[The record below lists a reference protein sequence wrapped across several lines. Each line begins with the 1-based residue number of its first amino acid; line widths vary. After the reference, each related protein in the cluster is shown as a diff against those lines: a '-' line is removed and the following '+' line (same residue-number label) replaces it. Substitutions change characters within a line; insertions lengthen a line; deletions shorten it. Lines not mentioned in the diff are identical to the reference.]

1 MTFSRKAESFGL
13 ALLFSSAIIPP
24 HAAIAQTAGSL
35 DLFADGTLNGWT
47 TAGGASVTATTV
59 TLNLGVSPFTLT
71 PAPGESMAVIQ
82 PQLSLTT
89 IDSIDAALGLSAG
102 TMLSATGTGNVTI
115 NGVGANLT
123 TTNFG
128 YISKQLTLSQGSYTF
143 YWAYAAQ
150 DYLPYT
156 DGVFFS
162 IAGNGLNTVDLLAR
176 NGAAGITA
184 GSTGY
189 PAQTVILQSYGS
201 TSFIAQTF
209 TIDNSGTYQLGF
221 GDFNAIDNALDPIL
235 FVASKLGTTT
245 GTVVITNPPAPPA
258 IPDID
263 TAVSYYSSTDLAA
276 NAVNPVFAG
285 GTLKI
290 VAGGTIGNNFTVQ
303 SLGGAIDTDGNAIAL
318 TGTLSGSGSLVKRGA
333 GTLQL
338 MANNSGFSG
347 DLYVNG
353 GTLEL
358 GDTGAAGTGT
368 IHAVNPTIAFAADG
382 TYANNVSLEVASPAS
397 ANGTV
402 FRNTSGHVV
411 TLSGAIT
418 TGTGNNINGDAVAID
433 QQVTFSGGPFALTNA
448 GNNWT
453 GDTTIDSDAALALSG
468 GASITNS
475 ARLVN
480 NGIFDIAGAGGVA
493 SVASL
498 AGSGVVTLGDNT
510 LTITHANDT
519 FAGTIAGAGGLV
531 LGAGTQ
537 TLSGTNSYTGGTV
550 VSDATLALA
559 GDGTLGDTSGTTTV
573 IGGGSLDLGGT
584 SQVQNGGVTLAGGE
598 IQNGVLS
605 SSGTFALQGGAVSAA
620 LAGTGGVH
628 QSGGTTTLSGANS
641 YTGGTV
647 VSGGT
652 LALVGNGTLGDT
664 SGSSTINADGT
675 LDLGATSQTQD
686 GSVTLAGG
694 TIENGTLT
702 SSGSFTLHGGT
713 VNAALAGTGGV
724 NQSSGTTTLSS
735 ANSYTG
741 GTVVSGGTLALTG
754 DGTLGDTSGSTTV
767 NADGTLDLGG
777 TSQTQNGGVTLA
789 GGTIQNGVLSS
800 SGTFALQGGT
810 IRAQLAGTGGV
821 DQSSGTTTLSG
832 TNSYTGGTVVSDG
845 TLALTG
851 DGTLGDTSGSTT
863 VNANGTLDLGGTS
876 QTEDGGITLA
886 GGTIQNG
893 VLSSSGTFALQGGTV
908 SATLTGTGCVS
919 QSSGTTTLSGTNSY
933 TGGTVVDGGT
943 LALTGS
949 GAVVSSS
956 LTVDGTFDISG
967 IADQGTSVVDLDGSG
982 SVVLGSKALTVSA
995 GTGTFSGILS
1005 GAGQFGLSGGTLT
1018 LTGANSYSGGTT
1030 IAGGTLKGTS
1040 TSLQGAILNDS
1051 ALEFIQATDGTYAGS
1066 ITGTGTLAKSG
1077 SGALTLT
1084 GSSAIGGATTV
1095 SAGRL
1100 AVNGTLATGGLT
1112 VANGAVLSGSGTITM
1127 ASDGILAV
1135 SSGATLAPGNS
1146 PGTLMVNG
1154 SVSLASGSTMAV
1166 DIDGATWS
1174 AGGGAGSYDRL
1185 VVNGTVTLGGTIVP
1199 TLRGITGAATNS
1211 YTPALGSRYTVVSAT
1226 AVRGTFESIVQP
1238 ASGLAANTRFDAL
1251 YTDTTAQLVVTPVSF
1266 GSLGATSGW
1275 NSNTRATATAL
1286 DSLRGNAAN
1295 GGLFNSLYG
1304 LDAAGY
1310 ERAFSQISGQIYADA
1325 LQGYASAAN
1334 TALGTVRDQL
1344 NQGGYVG
1351 ARGEQGVQLWTRYIN
1366 SHEAPGDSAR
1376 GNGNSATT
1384 RGFIAGATLVD
1395 TPRLRFGVAGGYTH
1409 TRINTGLGAEA
1420 SGAGAVGY
1428 LYGRYAPAAFV
1439 DLSAIGGFAS
1449 GTMNAS
1455 RTIATARDTV
1465 RASGNAR
1472 VSVAQLAVD
1481 ARLRAVQAGGFAAYA
1496 LAGVQLGNA
1505 SSGQVS
1511 ETASNSAFAL
1521 TLPHSGWN
1529 TLDSRVGGQLV
1540 QTFAS
1545 ARLSAYG
1552 TLLTQ
1557 LGDAP
1562 TASRTTV
1569 LNGAAWT
1576 VQSTGL
1582 AKSGMAYGA
1591 AVSANLA
1598 RNLSVQASYDG
1609 VDRGKS
1615 YRNHRMSAGV
1625 SFAF

>member
-1 MTFSRKAESFGL
+1 M
-13 ALLFSSAIIPP
+13 
-24 HAAIAQTAGSL
+24 
-35 DLFADGTLNGWT
+35 
-47 TAGGASVTATTV
+47 
-59 TLNLGVSPFTLT
+59 
-71 PAPGESMAVIQ
+71 
-82 PQLSLTT
+82 
-89 IDSIDAALGLSAG
+89 
-102 TMLSATGTGNVTI
+102 
-115 NGVGANLT
+115 
-123 TTNFG
+123 
-128 YISKQLTLSQGSYTF
+128 
-143 YWAYAAQ
+143 
-150 DYLPYT
+150 
-156 DGVFFS
+156 
-162 IAGNGLNTVDLLAR
+162 
-176 NGAAGITA
+176 
-184 GSTGY
+184 
-189 PAQTVILQSYGS
+189 
-201 TSFIAQTF
+201 
-209 TIDNSGTYQLGF
+209 
-221 GDFNAIDNALDPIL
+221 
-235 FVASKLGTTT
+235 
-245 GTVVITNPPAPPA
+245 
-258 IPDID
+258 
-263 TAVSYYSSTDLAA
+263 
-276 NAVNPVFAG
+276 
-285 GTLKI
+285 
-290 VAGGTIGNNFTVQ
+290 
-303 SLGGAIDTDGNAIAL
+303 
-318 TGTLSGSGSLVKRGA
+318 
-333 GTLQL
+333 
-338 MANNSGFSG
+338 
-347 DLYVNG
+347 
-353 GTLEL
+353 
-358 GDTGAAGTGT
+358 
-368 IHAVNPTIAFAADG
+368 
-382 TYANNVSLEVASPAS
+382 
-397 ANGTV
+397 
-402 FRNTSGHVV
+402 
-411 TLSGAIT
+411 
-418 TGTGNNINGDAVAID
+418 
-433 QQVTFSGGPFALTNA
+433 
-448 GNNWT
+448 
-453 GDTTIDSDAALALSG
+453 
-468 GASITNS
+468 
-475 ARLVN
+475 
-480 NGIFDIAGAGGVA
+480 
-493 SVASL
+493 
-498 AGSGVVTLGDNT
+498 
-510 LTITHANDT
+510 
-519 FAGTIAGAGGLV
+519 
-531 LGAGTQ
+531 
-537 TLSGTNSYTGGTV
+537 
-550 VSDATLALA
+550 
-559 GDGTLGDTSGTTTV
+559 
-573 IGGGSLDLGGT
+573 
-584 SQVQNGGVTLAGGE
+584 
-598 IQNGVLS
+598 
-605 SSGTFALQGGAVSAA
+605 
-620 LAGTGGVH
+620 
-628 QSGGTTTLSGANS
+628 
-641 YTGGTV
+641 
-647 VSGGT
+647 
-652 LALVGNGTLGDT
+652 
-664 SGSSTINADGT
+664 
-675 LDLGATSQTQD
+675 
-686 GSVTLAGG
+686 
-694 TIENGTLT
+694 
-702 SSGSFTLHGGT
+702 
-713 VNAALAGTGGV
+713 
-724 NQSSGTTTLSS
+724 
-735 ANSYTG
+735 
-741 GTVVSGGTLALTG
+741 
-754 DGTLGDTSGSTTV
+754 
-767 NADGTLDLGG
+767 
-777 TSQTQNGGVTLA
+777 
-789 GGTIQNGVLSS
+789 
-800 SGTFALQGGT
+800 
-810 IRAQLAGTGGV
+810 
-821 DQSSGTTTLSG
+821 
-832 TNSYTGGTVVSDG
+832 
-845 TLALTG
+845 
-851 DGTLGDTSGSTT
+851 
-863 VNANGTLDLGGTS
+863 
-876 QTEDGGITLA
+876 
-886 GGTIQNG
+886 
-893 VLSSSGTFALQGGTV
+893 
-908 SATLTGTGCVS
+908 
-919 QSSGTTTLSGTNSY
+919 
-933 TGGTVVDGGT
+933 
-943 LALTGS
+943 
-949 GAVVSSS
+949 
-956 LTVDGTFDISG
+956 
-967 IADQGTSVVDLDGSG
+967 VDLDGSG

-995 GTGTFSGILS
+995 GTGTFSGVLS

-1040 TSLQGAILNDS
+1040 TSLQGPILNDS

-1112 VANGAVLSGSGTITM
+1112 VANGAVLSGSGTITV
-1127 ASDGILAV
+1127 ADNGILAV

-1154 SVSLASGSTMAV
+1154 SVTLASGSTMAV
-1166 DIDGATWS
+1166 DIDGASWS

-1226 AVRGTFESIVQP
+1226 AVKGRFDTVVQP

-1351 ARGEQGVQLWTRYIN
+1351 ARGEQGVQLWMRYIN
-1366 SHEAPGDSAR
+1366 SHEAPGESAR

-1384 RGFIAGATLVD
+1384 RGFIAGATLVN

-1409 TRINTGLGAEA
+1409 TRINTGFGAEA

-1428 LYGRYAPAAFV
+1428 LYGRYAPSAFV

-1472 VSVAQLAVD
+1472 VTVAQLAVD

-1552 TLLTQ
+1552 TVLTQ

-1562 TASRTTV
+1562 TASRTAV
-1569 LNGAAWT
+1569 LNGAAWK

>member
-47 TAGGASVTATTV
+47 TAGGASVTGTTV

-123 TTNFG
+123 TTTFG

-221 GDFNAIDNALDPIL
+221 GDFNAIDSALDPIL

-433 QQVTFSGGPFALTNA
+433 QYVTFSGGPFALTNA

-468 GASITNS
+468 GASIANS

-550 VSDATLALA
+550 LSDGTLALA

-573 IGGGSLDLGGT
+573 IGGGTLDLGGT
-584 SQVQNGGVTLAGGE
+584 SQVQNGGVTLAGG
-598 IQNGVLS
+598 
-605 SSGTFALQGGAVSAA
+605 
-620 LAGTGGVH
+620 
-628 QSGGTTTLSGANS
+628 
-641 YTGGTV
+641 
-647 VSGGT
+647 
-652 LALVGNGTLGDT
+652 
-664 SGSSTINADGT
+664 
-675 LDLGATSQTQD
+675 
-686 GSVTLAGG
+686 
-694 TIENGTLT
+694 
-702 SSGSFTLHGGT
+702 
-713 VNAALAGTGGV
+713 
-724 NQSSGTTTLSS
+724 
-735 ANSYTG
+735 
-741 GTVVSGGTLALTG
+741 
-754 DGTLGDTSGSTTV
+754 
-767 NADGTLDLGG
+767 
-777 TSQTQNGGVTLA
+777 
-789 GGTIQNGVLSS
+789 TIQNGTLASS
-800 SGTFALQGGT
+800 S
-810 IRAQLAGTGGV
+810 
-821 DQSSGTTTLSG
+821 
-832 TNSYTGGTVVSDG
+832 
-845 TLALTG
+845 
-851 DGTLGDTSGSTT
+851 
-863 VNANGTLDLGGTS
+863 
-876 QTEDGGITLA
+876 
-886 GGTIQNG
+886 
-893 VLSSSGTFALQGGTV
+893 TFALQGGTV
-908 SATLTGTGCVS
+908 SATLAGTGGVH
-919 QSSGTTTLSGTNSY
+919 QSSGTTTLSGTNTY
-933 TGGTVVDGGT
+933 TGGTVVSGGT

-995 GTGTFSGILS
+995 GTGTFSGVLS

-1084 GSSAIGGATTV
+1084 GSSAIGGATIV

-1154 SVSLASGSTMAV
+1154 SVTLASGSTMAV
-1166 DIDGATWS
+1166 DIDGASWS

-1226 AVRGTFESIVQP
+1226 AVKGTFDTVVQP

-1286 DSLRGNAAN
+1286 DSLRGNTAN
-1295 GGLFNSLYG
+1295 GSLFDALYG

-1472 VSVAQLAVD
+1472 VTVAQLAVD

-1562 TASRTTV
+1562 TASRTAV

>member
-1 MTFSRKAESFGL
+1 MTFPRKAESFGL
-13 ALLFSSAIIPP
+13 ALLISSAIVPP

-35 DLFADGTLNGWT
+35 DLFPDGTLNGWT
-47 TAGGASVTATTV
+47 TAGGASVTNATV
-59 TLNLGVSPFTLT
+59 TLNLGGSPFTLT

-82 PQLSLTT
+82 PQLSLAT
-89 IDSIDAALGLSAG
+89 IDTIDTALGLNPGS
-102 TMLSATGTGNVTI
+102 MLAVTGTGNVVI

-123 TTNFG
+123 TTNYA
-128 YISKQLTLSQGSYTF
+128 YITKQLSLTQGSYTF

-150 DYLPYT
+150 DYLPFT

-189 PAQTVILQSYGS
+189 PTNTVILQSYGS
-201 TSFIAQTF
+201 TTFIAQTF
-209 TIDNSGTYQLGF
+209 TIASDGTYQLGF
-221 GDFNAIDNALDPIL
+221 GDFNAIDTALDPIL

-263 TAVSYYSSTDLAA
+263 TAVSYYSSTDLAT
-276 NAVNPVFAG
+276 NAVHPVFAG

-290 VAGGTIGNNFTVQ
+290 VSGGTIGNNFTVQ
-303 SLGGAIDTDGNAIAL
+303 SLGGAIDTDGHSVAL

-333 GTLQL
+333 GTLLL

-353 GTLEL
+353 GTLAL
-358 GDTGAAGTGT
+358 GDTGAAGTGV
-368 IHAVNPTIAFAADG
+368 IHAVDPTIAFAAGG
-382 TYANNVSLEVASPAS
+382 TYANNVSLDVASPAS
-397 ANGTV
+397 ADPTV
-402 FRNTSGHVV
+402 FQNTSGNVV

-418 TGTGNNINGDAVAID
+418 TGTGNNINGDAIAAN
-433 QQVTFSGGPFALTNA
+433 QHVTFSGGAFALTNG

-453 GDTTIDSDAALALSG
+453 GDTTITSDAALALSG
-468 GASITNS
+468 GASIAHS
-475 ARLVN
+475 ARLVD
-480 NGIFDIAGAGGVA
+480 NGIFDISAATGES

-498 AGSGVVTLGDNT
+498 AGSGVVTLGGNT
-510 LTITHANDT
+510 LTITNANDS
-519 FAGTIAGAGGLV
+519 FAGAIAGAGGLV
-531 LGAGTQ
+531 LQAGTQ
-537 TLSGTNSYTGGTV
+537 TLAGINSYTGGTLV
-550 VSDATLALA
+550 NGGTLALA
-559 GDGTLGDTSGTTTV
+559 GDGTLGDTSGSTTV
-573 IGGGSLDLGGT
+573 NADGTLDLGAT
-584 SQVQNGGVTLAGGE
+584 SQTQDGGVTLAGGT
-598 IQNGVLS
+598 IQNGALS
-605 SSGTFALQGGAVSAA
+605 SSGIFALQGGTVTAA
-620 LAGTGGVH
+620 LAGTGSVN
-628 QSGGTTTLSGANS
+628 QSSGTTTLSGANS

-647 VSGGT
+647 VDGGT
-652 LALVGNGTLGDT
+652 LAL
-664 SGSSTINADGT
+664 AD
-675 LDLGATSQTQD
+675 
-686 GSVTLAGG
+686 
-694 TIENGTLT
+694 
-702 SSGSFTLHGGT
+702 
-713 VNAALAGTGGV
+713 
-724 NQSSGTTTLSS
+724 
-735 ANSYTG
+735 
-741 GTVVSGGTLALTG
+741 
-754 DGTLGDTSGSTTV
+754 DGTLGDTGGSTTV
-767 NADGTLDLGG
+767 NTDGTLDLGG

-800 SGTFALQGGT
+800 SGTFALQDGAVNAT
-810 IRAQLAGTGGV
+810 LAGTGSV
-821 DQSSGTTTLSG
+821 NQSSGTTTLSG
-832 TNSYTGGTVVSDG
+832 ANSYTGDTVVNGG
-845 TLALTG
+845 TLALAG
-851 DGTLGDTSGSTT
+851 DGTLGDARGTTT
-863 VNANGTLDLGGTS
+863 VNADGTLDLGGTS
-876 QTEDGGITLA
+876 QT
-886 GGTIQNG
+886 QNG

-908 SATLTGTGCVS
+908 SAALAGTGSVN
-919 QSSGTTTLSGTNSY
+919 QSSGTTTLSGANSYTGGTIVNGGTLVLTGNGTLGDASGSATINANGTLDLGGTSQTQNGGVTLAGGTIQNGTLASSGSFTLQGGTVNAALAGTGSVNQSSGTTTLSRANSY
-933 TGGTVVDGGT
+933 TGGTVVSGGK
-943 LALTGS
+943 LALAGS
-949 GAVVSSS
+949 GAVASSS

-967 IADQGTSVVDLDGSG
+967 IADQGTSVVDLEGSG

-995 GTGTFSGILS
+995 GTGTFSGVLS
-1005 GAGQFGLSGGTLT
+1005 GAGQFSLSGGTLT

-1040 TSLQGAILNDS
+1040 ISLQGPILNDG
-1051 ALEFIQATDGTYAGS
+1051 ALEFVQTTDGTYAGS

-1077 SGALTLT
+1077 SGSLVLSGT
-1084 GSSAIGGATTV
+1084 SAIQGATTV

-1100 AVNGTLATGGLT
+1100 AVNGILATGGLT
-1112 VANGAVLSGSGTITM
+1112 VANGAVLSGSGTISM
-1127 ASDGILAV
+1127 AGNGALAIAN
-1135 SSGATLAPGNS
+1135 GATLAPGNS
-1146 PGTLMVNG
+1146 PGTLIVNG
-1154 SVSLASGSTMAV
+1154 SATLASGATMAV
-1166 DIDGATWS
+1166 DIDGASWS
-1174 AGGGAGSYDRL
+1174 AAGGAGSYDRL
-1185 VVNGTVTLGGTIVP
+1185 VVNGTVTLGGTVVP
-1199 TLRGITGAATNS
+1199 TLRGITGSATNS
-1211 YTPALGSRYTVVSAT
+1211 YTPALGSRYTIVSAT
-1226 AVRGTFESIVQP
+1226 AVKGTFDTVIQP
-1238 ASGLAANTRFDAL
+1238 PGGLAANTRFDAL
-1251 YTDTTAQLVVTPVSF
+1251 YTDTTAQLIVTPVSF
-1266 GSLGATSGW
+1266 GTLGTNSGW
-1275 NSNTRATATAL
+1275 NSNTRATANAL

-1334 TALGTVRDQL
+1334 TALGSVRDQL

-1384 RGFIAGATLVD
+1384 RGFIAGATLVN

-1420 SGAGAVGY
+1420 SGTGAVGY
-1428 LYGRYAPAAFV
+1428 FYGRYAPAAFV

-1449 GTMNAS
+1449 GTMNTS

-1472 VSVAQLAVD
+1472 VTVAQLAVD

-1511 ETASNSAFAL
+1511 ETASNNAFAL

-1529 TLDSRVGGQLV
+1529 TLDSRLGGQFV
-1540 QTFAS
+1540 QTFQS
-1545 ARLSAYG
+1545 IRLSAYG
-1552 TLLTQ
+1552 TWLAQ
-1557 LGDAP
+1557 LADAP
-1562 TASRTTV
+1562 TASRKAV
-1569 LNGAAWT
+1569 LDGAAWT

-1582 AKSGMAYGA
+1582 ARNGVSYGA
-1591 AVSANLA
+1591 AASANLA
-1598 RNLSVQASYDG
+1598 RNLSIQASYDG

-1615 YRNHRMSAGV
+1615 YRNHRISAGV

>member
-89 IDSIDAALGLSAG
+89 IDSIDAALGLSPG

-123 TTNFG
+123 TTTFG

-162 IAGNGLNTVDLLAR
+162 IAGNGLNAVDLLAR

-221 GDFNAIDNALDPIL
+221 GDFNAIDSALDPIL

-333 GTLQL
+333 GTLEL

-353 GTLEL
+353 GILAL
-358 GDTGAAGTGT
+358 GDTGAAGTGV
-368 IHAVNPTIAFAADG
+368 IHAVDPTIAFAADG

-418 TGTGNNINGDAVAID
+418 TGTGNNINGDAIAID

-468 GASITNS
+468 GASIANS

-550 VSDATLALA
+550 LSDGTLALA

-573 IGGGSLDLGGT
+573 IGGGTLDLGGTSQTQDGGVTLAGGTIQNGTLASSSTFALQGGTVSATLAGTGGVHQSSGTTTLSGANSFTGGTVVDGGTLALTGDGTLGGAGGSTTVNTDGTLDLGGT
-584 SQVQNGGVTLAGGE
+584 SQVQNGGVTLAGGA

-647 VSGGT
+647 VS
-652 LALVGNGTLGDT
+652 D
-664 SGSSTINADGT
+664 
-675 LDLGATSQTQD
+675 
-686 GSVTLAGG
+686 
-694 TIENGTLT
+694 
-702 SSGSFTLHGGT
+702 
-713 VNAALAGTGGV
+713 
-724 NQSSGTTTLSS
+724 
-735 ANSYTG
+735 
-741 GTVVSGGTLALTG
+741 GTLALTS
-754 DGTLGDTSGSTTV
+754 DGTLGAADGSTTV
-767 NADGTLDLGG
+767 NANGILDLGG
-777 TSQTQNGGVTLA
+777 TSQTQDGGVTLA
-789 GGTIQNGVLSS
+789 GGTIQNGTLASS
-800 SGTFALQGGT
+800 STFALQGGT
-810 IRAQLAGTGGV
+810 VSATLAGTGGV

-832 TNSYTGGTVVSDG
+832 TNSYTGGTVVCGG
-845 TLALTG
+845 TLALAG
-851 DGTLGDTSGSTT
+851 DGALGDTSGSTT
-863 VNANGTLDLGGTS
+863 VNANGTLNLGGTS
-876 QTEDGGITLA
+876 QTQNGGVTLA

-893 VLSSSGTFALQGGTV
+893 TLASSSTFALQGGTIR
-908 SATLTGTGCVS
+908 AALAGTGSVH
-919 QSSGTTTLSGTNSY
+919 QTNGTTTLSGANSY
-933 TGGTVVDGGT
+933 TGGTVVSGGT

-949 GAVVSSS
+949 GAVASSS
-956 LTVDGTFDISG
+956 LAVDGTFDISG

-995 GTGTFSGILS
+995 GTGTFSGVLS

-1040 TSLQGAILNDS
+1040 TSLQGPILNDS

-1112 VANGAVLSGSGTITM
+1112 VANGAVLSGSGTITV
-1127 ASDGILAV
+1127 ADNGILAV

-1154 SVSLASGSTMAV
+1154 SVTLASGSTMAV
-1166 DIDGATWS
+1166 DIDGASWS

-1226 AVRGTFESIVQP
+1226 AVKGRFDTVVQP

-1351 ARGEQGVQLWTRYIN
+1351 ARGEQGVQLWMRYIN
-1366 SHEAPGDSAR
+1366 SHEAPGESAR

-1384 RGFIAGATLVD
+1384 RGFIAGATLVN

-1409 TRINTGLGAEA
+1409 TRINTGFGAEA

-1428 LYGRYAPAAFV
+1428 LYGRYAPSAFV

-1472 VSVAQLAVD
+1472 VTVAQLAVD

-1552 TLLTQ
+1552 TVLTQ

-1562 TASRTTV
+1562 TASRTAV
-1569 LNGAAWT
+1569 LNGAAWK

>member
-1 MTFSRKAESFGL
+1 
-13 ALLFSSAIIPP
+13 
-24 HAAIAQTAGSL
+24 
-35 DLFADGTLNGWT
+35 
-47 TAGGASVTATTV
+47 
-59 TLNLGVSPFTLT
+59 
-71 PAPGESMAVIQ
+71 MAVIQ
-82 PQLSLTT
+82 PQLSLAT
-89 IDSIDAALGLSAG
+89 IDTIDTALGLNPGS
-102 TMLSATGTGNVTI
+102 MLAVTGTGNVVI

-123 TTNFG
+123 TTNYA
-128 YISKQLTLSQGSYTF
+128 YITKQLSLTQGSYTF

-150 DYLPYT
+150 DYLPFT

-189 PAQTVILQSYGS
+189 PTNTVILQSYGS
-201 TSFIAQTF
+201 TTFIAQTF
-209 TIDNSGTYQLGF
+209 TIASDGTYQLGF
-221 GDFNAIDNALDPIL
+221 GDFNAIDTALDPIL

-263 TAVSYYSSTDLAA
+263 TAVSYYSSTDLAN
-276 NAVNPVFAG
+276 NAVHPVFAG

-290 VAGGTIGNNFTVQ
+290 VSGGTIGNNFTVQ
-303 SLGGAIDTDGNAIAL
+303 SLGGAINTDGNATTL

-353 GTLEL
+353 GTLAL
-358 GDTGAAGTGT
+358 GDTGAAGTGV
-368 IHAVNPTIAFAADG
+368 IHAVDPTIAFAAGG
-382 TYANNVSLEVASPAS
+382 TYANNVSLDVASPAS
-397 ANGTV
+397 ADPTV
-402 FRNTSGHVV
+402 FQNTSGNVV

-418 TGTGNNINGDAVAID
+418 TGTGNNINGDAIAAN
-433 QQVTFSGGPFALTNA
+433 QHVTFSSGAFALTNA

-453 GDTTIDSDAALALSG
+453 GDTTITSDAALALSG
-468 GASITNS
+468 GASIAHS
-475 ARLVN
+475 ARLVD
-480 NGIFDIAGAGGVA
+480 NGIFDISAVAGES

-531 LGAGTQ
+531 LGAGAQ
-537 TLSGTNSYTGGTV
+537 TLSGANSYTGGTV
-550 VSDATLALA
+550 VSNGTLALA

-573 IGGGSLDLGGT
+573 IGDGTLDLGGT
-584 SQVQNGGVTLAGGE
+584 SQVQNGGVTLAGGAIE
-598 IQNGVLS
+598 NGTLS
-605 SSGTFALQGGAVSAA
+605 SSGTFALQGGTVIAA
-620 LAGTGGVH
+620 LAGTGSVN
-628 QSGGTTTLSGANS
+628 QSSGTTTLSGANS

-647 VSGGT
+647 VDGGT
-652 LALVGNGTLGDT
+652 LAL
-664 SGSSTINADGT
+664 AD
-675 LDLGATSQTQD
+675 
-686 GSVTLAGG
+686 
-694 TIENGTLT
+694 
-702 SSGSFTLHGGT
+702 
-713 VNAALAGTGGV
+713 
-724 NQSSGTTTLSS
+724 
-735 ANSYTG
+735 
-741 GTVVSGGTLALTG
+741 
-754 DGTLGDTSGSTTV
+754 DGTLGDTGGSTTV
-767 NADGTLDLGG
+767 NTDGTLDLGG

-810 IRAQLAGTGGV
+810 VSAALAGTGSV
-821 DQSSGTTTLSG
+821 NQSSGTTTLSG
-832 TNSYTGGTVVSDG
+832 
-845 TLALTG
+845 A
-851 DGTLGDTSGSTT
+851 
-863 VNANGTLDLGGTS
+863 
-876 QTEDGGITLA
+876 
-886 GGTIQNG
+886 
-893 VLSSSGTFALQGGTV
+893 
-908 SATLTGTGCVS
+908 
-919 QSSGTTTLSGTNSY
+919 NSY

-943 LALTGS
+943 LALAGNGTLGDASGNTIINVDGKLDLGGTSQTQNGGVTLAGGAIENGTLSSSGTFALQGGAVNATLAGTGSVNQSSGTTTLSRANSYTGGTVVSGGTLALAGS
-949 GAVVSSS
+949 GAVASSS

-967 IADQGTSVVDLDGSG
+967 IADQGTSVVDLEGSG
-982 SVVLGSKALTVSA
+982 SVLLGSKALTVSA
-995 GTGTFSGILS
+995 GTGTFSGVLS
-1005 GAGQFGLSGGTLT
+1005 GAGQFSLSGGTLT

-1030 IAGGTLKGTS
+1030 ITGGTLKGTS
-1040 TSLQGAILNDS
+1040 TSLQGPILNNG
-1051 ALEFIQATDGTYAGS
+1051 ALEFIQTTDGTYAGS

-1077 SGALTLT
+1077 SGSLVLSGT
-1084 GSSAIGGATTV
+1084 SAIQSATTI

-1100 AVNGTLATGGLT
+1100 AVNGTLATGGLS
-1112 VANGAVLSGSGTITM
+1112 VASGAVLSGSGTISM
-1127 ASDGILAV
+1127 AGNGILAIAN
-1135 SSGATLAPGNS
+1135 GATLAPGNS
-1146 PGTLMVNG
+1146 PGTLIVNG
-1154 SVSLASGSTMAV
+1154 SATLASGATMAV
-1166 DIDGATWS
+1166 DIDGASWS
-1174 AGGGAGSYDRL
+1174 AAGGAGSYDRL
-1185 VVNGTVTLGGTIVP
+1185 VVNGTVTLGGTVVP
-1199 TLRGITGAATNS
+1199 TLRGITGSATNS
-1211 YTPALGSRYTVVSAT
+1211 YTPALGSRYTIVSAT
-1226 AVRGTFESIVQP
+1226 AVKGTFDTVIQP
-1238 ASGLAANTRFDAL
+1238 ARGLAANTRFDAL
-1251 YTDTTAQLVVTPVSF
+1251 YTDTTAQLIVTPVSF
-1266 GSLGATSGW
+1266 GTLGTNSGW
-1275 NSNTRATATAL
+1275 NSNTRATAVAL

-1295 GGLFNSLYG
+1295 GNLFNSLYG

-1384 RGFIAGATLVD
+1384 RGFIAGATLVN
-1395 TPRLRFGVAGGYTH
+1395 TPRLRFGVAGGYAH

-1449 GTMNAS
+1449 GTMNTS

-1472 VSVAQLAVD
+1472 VTVAQLAVD

-1511 ETASNSAFAL
+1511 ETASNNAFAL

-1529 TLDSRVGGQLV
+1529 TLDSRLGGQVV

-1552 TLLTQ
+1552 TWLTQ

-1562 TASRTTV
+1562 TATRTSV

-1582 AKSGMAYGA
+1582 TKNGMAYGA
-1591 AVSANLA
+1591 AASANLA
-1598 RNLSVQASYDG
+1598 HNLSIQASYDG
-1609 VDRGKS
+1609 VDRGKG
-1615 YRNHRMSAGV
+1615 YHNHRVSAGV